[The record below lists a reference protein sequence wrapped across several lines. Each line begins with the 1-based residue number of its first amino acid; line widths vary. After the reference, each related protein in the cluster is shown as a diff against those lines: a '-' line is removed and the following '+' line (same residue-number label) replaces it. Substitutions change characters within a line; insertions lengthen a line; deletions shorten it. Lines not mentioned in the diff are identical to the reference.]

1 MLTLMYIGNRNT
13 NMAVNTA
20 VGQTDRVMVYDT
32 VQQGGVFG
40 PIMCSNSIDKVG
52 KMCYER
58 GENLYLYKQTV
69 NVLPLAMCDDLLAMS
84 VCGQKSLSLNSYI
97 NAEIEL
103 KKLRFHTPDKAGK
116 TKCHKMH
123 IGKPSKT
130 CPKLQVHSTAMKEV
144 KEDTYLGDIISAD
157 GKNESNIKNRIG
169 KGLGKI
175 NDIMT
180 MLEKVTLGEHY
191 FSTAMVLR
199 ESSFLNSVLGS
210 AECWYNFN
218 KEDIKQLESL
228 DLSLLRQILN
238 APISVPKESL
248 YLELGILNIETIL
261 KARRLNYLHYL
272 VTRNPEEMLFKFFM
286 RQWKHPVAGDWTLQA
301 KQDLE
306 DFSISEDLDM
316 IKSQSKYS
324 FKTLVKR
331 KAKEFALFTYLEKK
345 ASHTKLDNLF
355 YPDLTMQEYLKLNT
369 MTLYEAKTVFSYRV
383 RAANYSDN
391 YRGPTGLMPC
401 PLCHLHLDCQPLAF
415 QCPEIKQNIKVTENY
430 TDIFKTSV
438 DKSLAALLVKIDKF
452 REETISTKQIL

>member
-1 MLTLMYIGNRNT
+1 MTPFSSPFL
-13 NMAVNTA
+13 
-20 VGQTDRVMVYDT
+20 
-32 VQQGGVFG
+32 
-40 PIMCSNSIDKVG
+40 
-52 KMCYER
+52 
-58 GENLYLYKQTV
+58 
-69 NVLPLAMCDDLLAMS
+69 
-84 VCGQKSLSLNSYI
+84 SLSLNSYI

-130 CPKLQVHSTAMKEV
+130 CPKLQVHGTAMKEV

-218 KEDIKQLESL
+218 KEDIKQLEDL

-238 APISVPKESL
+238 APISVPVESL
-248 YLELGILNIETIL
+248 YLELGILNIETIV

-272 VTRNPEEMLFKFFM
+272 VTRNPEEMLFKKID
-286 RQWKHPVAGDWTLQA
+286 RQWKHPVAGDWVLQA

-306 DFSISEDLDM
+306 DFSISEDLDW

-331 KAKEFALFTYLEKK
+331 KAKEFAFFTYLEKK

-355 YPDLTMQEYLKLNT
+355 NSDLAMQEYLKLNS
-369 MTLYEAKTVFSYRV
+369 MTSYEAKTVFSYRV
-383 RAANYSDN
+383 RAANYS
-391 YRGPTGLMPC
+391 
-401 PLCHLHLDCQPLAF
+401 
-415 QCPEIKQNIKVTENY
+415 
-430 TDIFKTSV
+430 
-438 DKSLAALLVKIDKF
+438 
-452 REETISTKQIL
+452 